1 MIDWVAEQYRLFIM
15 WIGDG
20 TGLPDTVLHIHAGL
34 AVLMLAR
41 IVTRRSLGSIVP
53 WSIVLA
59 AELGNEVMD
68 RIIYGSWRW
77 DDTINDIA
85 HTMFWPTVICLGVR
99 FRPLI
104 AARKGDGTAPE
115 DVSRQIAGSGL
126 K

>member
-1 MIDWVAEQYRLFIM
+1 MIGWVAEHYRLFIT

-41 IVTRRSLGSIVP
+41 IVTRRSLGSVVP

-77 DDTINDIA
+77 SDTLNDIA

-99 FRPLI
+99 FRPLLT
-104 AARKGDGTAPE
+104 ARK
-115 DVSRQIAGSGL
+115 AGSGDAPVDAGEAPASAG
-126 K
+126 